1 MASFSSFENLQ
12 KDSINNASTKLMAE
26 GKDKKKIIWYTVK
39 NLFVPEKRKNYTFQ
53 R

>member
-26 GKDKKKIIWYTVK
+26 GKDKKKNHLVYC
-39 NLFVPEKRKNYTFQ
+39 EKSVCT
-53 R
+53 